1 MAMLI
6 QSDYNCTAAS
16 MLIVTLRNILCFV
29 SLRRLCKYNDICY
42 DVKYAFISF
51 YISIMF
57 YSFNYYRCT
66 ICIYACVLCLYM
78 CTLYCILFS
87 GNGGFNK

>member
-6 QSDYNCTAAS
+6 RSDNYCTAATMS
-16 MLIVTLRNILCFV
+16 IVTLRNILCFA
-29 SLRRLCKYNDICY
+29 SLRRPCKYIDICY

-66 ICIYACVLCLYM
+66 ICIMPVFYVFT

-87 GNGGFNK
+87 GYGGFNK